1 MSALAKNGNK
11 VIFMESTGVRTPSF
25 KDFGRIKNRLFSWF
39 KGLNTPNE
47 PVKNI
52 FLFSP
57 LVLPFPYSNIAR
69 KINKY
74 LILKKLKSMNIDF
87 SNLIVWTY
95 LPTWT
100 AIDIIKT
107 LKPKLSI
114 YYCAD
119 NFSASSES
127 AIKIKKTEEEILRTC
142 DIVFVTADRL
152 YKHALQFSS
161 KTFKFPHGVNIDIFA
176 EARKTEISPP
186 NDLKHIKHPIIG
198 YIGSIH
204 RWLDLNLLEDIAKK
218 MPDFS
223 FVFVGP
229 VQTKVS
235 SLKNHPNI
243 YFTGKKEHNE
253 LPYYV
258 KFFDVCI
265 IPYLITSYTESVAP
279 TKLNEYLAMG
289 KPVVSTPLP
298 EIISFNRE
306 SGDIVDIADGAVNF
320 SEAISRTYRNNNSD
334 LIRKRIAIAE
344 GNTWQKRINDM
355 SEIIETNILENKD
368 VLNLRLMTGRR

>member
-1 MSALAKNGNK
+1 MSALAKNDNK
-11 VIFMESTGVRTPSF
+11 VVFMESTGVRTPSF
-25 KDFGRIKNRLFSWF
+25 KDFERIKNRLFSWF

-47 PVKNI
+47 PVKNVFI
-52 FLFSP
+52 FSP

-74 LILKKLKSMNIDF
+74 LILRKLKSMNIDF
-87 SNLIVWTY
+87 LNLLVWTY

-119 NFSASSES
+119 NFSASSKS
-127 AIKIKKTEEEILRTC
+127 ASKIKKSEEETLKTC
-142 DIVFVTADRL
+142 SLVFATADKL
-152 YKHALQFSS
+152 YEHAKQYSA
-161 KTFKFPHGVNIDIFA
+161 KTFKFPHGVNIDAFTP
-176 EARKTEISPP
+176 AREKNIIPP
-186 NDLKHIKHPIIG
+186 EDMRNIKPPVVG
-198 YIGSIH
+198 YIGGIH
-204 RWLDLNLLEDIAKK
+204 RWIDFNLLKAVAGK
-218 MPDFS
+218 MKDFS

-229 VQTKVS
+229 LQTDI
-235 SLKNHPNI
+235 SLLQDIPNV
-243 YFTGKKEHNE
+243 YFLGKKEHGGI
-253 LPYYV
+253 PYYV

-265 IPYLITSYTESVAP
+265 IPYLITGYTESVAP
-279 TKLNEYLAMG
+279 TKLYEYLAMG
-289 KPVVSTPLP
+289 KPVVSTPLL

-320 SEAISRTYRNNNSD
+320 SEVISRTYRNNNSD

-355 SEIIETNILENKD
+355 SEVMENHI
-368 VLNLRLMTGRR
+368 N